1 VGRVERVLLHEMQGD
16 GLTGEGAPIP
26 VLLHIEPARFG
37 LPDTEAGVAELS
49 RIVPA
54 AVTNGLRAELEIG
67 SLLTGSLY
75 VSLSMIPDAPP
86 DAMATF
92 AGRDTI
98 PSVAG
103 GLEAIELRIARLLDK
118 LNALPVETLLDRV
131 DLVLADFGQIVGS
144 EPMQGLPASLE
155 ATLVDLRDVL
165 ESVSANSALQE
176 RLLRTTTEL
185 NRTLQSLRTFLDTL
199 DQQPNSLIF
208 SRDVPKDPEPPAG
221 VP

>member
-1 VGRVERVLLHEMQGD
+1 M
-16 GLTGEGAPIP
+16 P
-26 VLLHIEPARFG
+26 VLLLIEPGRLG

-49 RIVPA
+49 RVFPT
-54 AVTNGLRAELEIG
+54 AVANGLRAELEIG

-75 VSLSMIPDAPP
+75 VSLAMFPDAPP
-86 DAMATF
+86 ATIGTF
-92 AGRDTI
+92 AGRETV

-103 GLEAIELRIARLLDK
+103 GQKAIELRVSRLLDK
-118 LNALPVETLLDRV
+118 LNALPVETMLDRV

-144 EPMQGLPASLE
+144 ESMQGLPASLE

-185 NRTLQSLRTFLDTL
+185 NRTLQSLRAFLTTL
-199 DQQPNSLIF
+199 DEKPNSLIF
-208 SRDVPKDPEPPAG
+208 SRDAPEDPEPPAG
-221 VP
+221 AP